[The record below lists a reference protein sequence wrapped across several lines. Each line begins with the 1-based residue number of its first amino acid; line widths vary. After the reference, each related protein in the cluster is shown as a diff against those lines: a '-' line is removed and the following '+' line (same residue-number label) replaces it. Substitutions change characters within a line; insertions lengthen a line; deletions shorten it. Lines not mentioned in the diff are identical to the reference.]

1 MSSTWSS
8 FGVTSRSLATALK
21 HFYIEICQELYWPP
35 RHTAAQFW
43 KSVYSIKKVP
53 RTILAR
59 VPFCPKIDKSV
70 QMSKPIFFHQVNYMR
85 LHELQNI
92 NKLFWDVPN
101 RRSVERPMGTS
112 FLFVC
117 SSYLYQLFVLCFL
130 LLCFLQ
136 SPRNTLSKTQQ
147 PSHVNAINTF
157 ERLYQLLTA
166 FINFRHRHH
175 RLQIK

>member
-1 MSSTWSS
+1 
-8 FGVTSRSLATALK
+8 
-21 HFYIEICQELYWPP
+21 
-35 RHTAAQFW
+35 
-43 KSVYSIKKVP
+43 
-53 RTILAR
+53 
-59 VPFCPKIDKSV
+59 
-70 QMSKPIFFHQVNYMR
+70 MSKPIFFTKSITWGYWANTR
-85 LHELQNI
+85 LQNI
-92 NKLFWDVPN
+92 KKWFWDVPN

-166 FINFRHRHH
+166 FNNFRHRHH
-175 RLQIK
+175 RLQIKKQVTLRPRVVSFKSQRHGVSWFLTRQGNDWTWVK